1 MPDYNRTVS
10 ESNLTNGSM
19 HPFGSGFAVPPG
31 HDPALSAQADSVA
44 AAAFALAQVD
54 PGRRAELLRRLLSET
69 DSPGMADALV
79 EHLLQASPEAA
90 AAANGLDIDAVDDM
104 SPACLEHRLSDAERQ
119 AFEERG
125 YVHIRGVL
133 SPQEVTRLLRCS
145 EELDSAWRG
154 RMGVGEGDRLN
165 LLDAFGAA
173 ASVGLGE
180 PLLELLDHPKI
191 FAKVFDLLGYNIS
204 LCAFR
209 AAPLAF
215 SSSCHCPHCITTVTW
230 GAWRALRRPHAAVSL
245 APAATRHPAQAIWLA
260 PRFGQPQHVRS
271 RHISLCI

>member
-173 ASVGLGE
+173 ASVGLGK

-209 AAPLAF
+209 AAPPAF
-215 SSSCHCPHCITTVTW
+215 SSSCHCP
-230 GAWRALRRPHAAVSL
+230 PNPSPP
-245 APAATRHPAQAIWLA
+245 PAAPT
-260 PRFGQPQHVRS
+260 S
-271 RHISLCI
+271 R